1 MRVWCVCVLLLLL
14 LQCENKKATQMVM
27 KARQIPHL
35 FFFPLARTYPFF
47 SFTHI
52 MLTALAWTF
61 IACIIVFFLVIVFL
75 LFFTRAPNQLSL
87 SLVDSESNFEEWLQE
102 SEEQIATLSE
112 DARLSY
118 ERAKGKES
126 LTSRE
131 PLCACV
137 RIHINI
143 VLQCFNSDIHLI
155 VYPPISPR
163 LSLFLSK
170 RKVFRPLSLNG
181 NQMQTAL

>member
-1 MRVWCVCVLLLLL
+1 MGINVCVVCMCGLL

-27 KARQIPHL
+27 KGRQQISHL

-75 LFFTRAPNQLSL
+75 LFFTRSPNQLSL

-102 SEEQIATLSE
+102 SEDQIATLSE

-118 ERAKGKES
+118 ERAKG
-126 LTSRE
+126 
-131 PLCACV
+131 
-137 RIHINI
+137 
-143 VLQCFNSDIHLI
+143 
-155 VYPPISPR
+155 
-163 LSLFLSK
+163 
-170 RKVFRPLSLNG
+170 NG
-181 NQMQTAL
+181 EL